1 MPFLDVYTNA
11 IHRPSQLLVTRSRVN
26 AFSLNISGRPPC
38 LLILIRSCQEL
49 LMQKKNAGPVTDP
62 TLEIK
67 QKNQTTCD
75 VREYLSWSLLVDIAV
90 DSIYRNMCVS

>member
-11 IHRPSQLLVTRSRVN
+11 IHRPSQLLLTRCRVN
-26 AFSLNISGRPPC
+26 AFSLNITGRPPC
-38 LLILIRSCQEL
+38 LLILIRSCQEQ
-49 LMQKKNAGPVTDP
+49 LMQKKNARPVTDP

-67 QKNQTTCD
+67 QKNQMTCD

>member
-1 MPFLDVYTNA
+1 
-11 IHRPSQLLVTRSRVN
+11 
-26 AFSLNISGRPPC
+26 
-38 LLILIRSCQEL
+38 